1 MARPKKK
8 ELPAHTSFITL
19 RITSDLYEVLTADA
33 KAAHLS
39 RSEYIRQ
46 LITDHHPVV
55 HQEIVY
61 TNPELLEKLRDLGK
75 IGSNL
80 NQIVRKYHALD
91 IDPSPALEVCVKDI
105 EYIKKLL
112 EERRYDGSNINMGN
126 IRPSG

>member
-1 MARPKKK
+1 MSGKCNRKRPYRIYIYVSK
-8 ELPAHTSFITL
+8 EELDE
-19 RITSDLYEVLTADA
+19 ITSKAKVAGLSVGEFGRRVFRKEKIIVPPSADERELIMEV
-33 KAAHLS
+33 
-39 RSEYIRQ
+39 RR
-46 LITDHHPVV
+46 
-55 HQEIVY
+55 
-61 TNPELLEKLRDLGK
+61 

>member
-1 MARPKKK
+1 MSGKCNRKRPYRIYIYVSK
-8 ELPAHTSFITL
+8 EELDE
-19 RITSDLYEVLTADA
+19 ITSKAKMAGLSVGEFGRRVFRKEKIIVPPSADERGLIMEV
-33 KAAHLS
+33 
-39 RSEYIRQ
+39 RR
-46 LITDHHPVV
+46 
-55 HQEIVY
+55 
-61 TNPELLEKLRDLGK
+61 

-105 EYIKKLL
+105 ESIKKLL

>member
-80 NQIVRKYHALD
+80 NQIARYLNGGGKFTEGMAK
-91 IDPSPALEVCVKDI
+91 EVSACIAQLLRMRDVIKEMAG
-105 EYIKKLL
+105 EY
-112 EERRYDGSNINMGN
+112 RGN
-126 IRPSG
+126 C

>member
-1 MARPKKK
+1 MSGKCNRKRPYRIYIYVSK
-8 ELPAHTSFITL
+8 EELDE
-19 RITSDLYEVLTADA
+19 ITSKAKMAGLSVGEFGRRVFRKERIIVPPSADERELIMEV
-33 KAAHLS
+33 
-39 RSEYIRQ
+39 RR
-46 LITDHHPVV
+46 
-55 HQEIVY
+55 
-61 TNPELLEKLRDLGK
+61 

-91 IDPSPALEVCVKDI
+91 IDPSTALEVCVKDI

>member
-1 MARPKKK
+1 MSGKCNRKRPYRIYIYVSK
-8 ELPAHTSFITL
+8 EELDE
-19 RITSDLYEVLTADA
+19 ITSKAKMAGLSVGEFGRRVFRKEKIIVPPSADERELIMEV
-33 KAAHLS
+33 
-39 RSEYIRQ
+39 RR
-46 LITDHHPVV
+46 
-55 HQEIVY
+55 
-61 TNPELLEKLRDLGK
+61 

>member
-1 MARPKKK
+1 MSGKCNRKRPYRIYIYVSK
-8 ELPAHTSFITL
+8 EELDE
-19 RITSDLYEVLTADA
+19 ITSKAKMAGLSVGEFGRRVFRKEKIIVPPSADERELIMEV
-33 KAAHLS
+33 
-39 RSEYIRQ
+39 RR
-46 LITDHHPVV
+46 
-55 HQEIVY
+55 
-61 TNPELLEKLRDLGK
+61 

-91 IDPSPALEVCVKDI
+91 INPSPALEVCVKDI

>member
-1 MARPKKK
+1 MSGKCNRKRPYRIYIYVSK
-8 ELPAHTSFITL
+8 EELDE
-19 RITSDLYEVLTADA
+19 ITSKAKMAGLSVGEFGRRVFRKEKIIVPPSADERELIMEV
-33 KAAHLS
+33 
-39 RSEYIRQ
+39 RR
-46 LITDHHPVV
+46 
-55 HQEIVY
+55 
-61 TNPELLEKLRDLGK
+61 

-91 IDPSPALEVCVKDI
+91 IDPSPALEMCVKDI

>member
-1 MARPKKK
+1 MARPKKE

-61 TNPELLEKLRDLGK
+61 NNPELLERLRDLGK

-80 NQIVRKYHALD
+80 NQIARYLNGGGKITKGMAEDVSACIAQLLRMRDEIKEMAG
-91 IDPSPALEVCVKDI
+91 
-105 EYIKKLL
+105 EY
-112 EERRYDGSNINMGN
+112 RGDC
-126 IRPSG
+126 